1 MRVYSTD
8 PFALVFQTPHTEN
21 GASGDI
27 SILEMLF
34 STSLVAM
41 ILSPRLLRIINTKVI
56 AKSTAPNPHPESDT
70 KQRQSTICELTFPG
84 RVGALKLNRKRLMV
98 VLDDLIFV
106 YDITTMKVLHQIL
119 TPSNPYGTLIHTPMN
134 SGSHADPS

>member
-41 ILSPRLLRIINTKVI
+41 ILSPRLLRIINTKVSTKSFIDKRI
-56 AKSTAPNPHPESDT
+56 AEPDT
-70 KQRQSTICELTFPG
+70 KQRQSTICELTFPA
-84 RVGALKLNRKRLMV
+84 RVGALKLNRKRLLV
-98 VLDDLIFV
+98 VMDDLIFV
-106 YDITTMKVLHQIL
+106 YDITTMKTLYQIL
-119 TPSNPYGTLIHTPMN
+119 TPSNPYGMFRTTTKTEIQY
-134 SGSHADPS
+134 